1 MFDSTLTI
9 DLLTRALDV
18 SALRQ
23 AVYSANI
30 ANASV
35 PGYQRLEVNFD
46 QQLEGFAAAFDSAS
60 KADQTHLSMSAPSV
74 IATGTAVK
82 LDQEV
87 AAMARNSLQYQT
99 LVGAY
104 ERMSALTRLAI
115 REGRE

>member
-1 MFDSTLTI
+1 MSDSILTI

-30 ANASV
+30 ANAAV

-46 QQLEGFAAAFDSAS
+46 QQMESFAAAFDSS
-60 KADQTHLSMSAPSV
+60 SNADPTHVSMNAPSV
-74 IATGTAVK
+74 VPTGTAVK
-82 LDQEV
+82 LDEEV
-87 AAMARNSLQYQT
+87 AAMARNALQYQT

-104 ERMSALTRLAI
+104 ERMSSLTRLAI
-115 REGRE
+115 HEGRE